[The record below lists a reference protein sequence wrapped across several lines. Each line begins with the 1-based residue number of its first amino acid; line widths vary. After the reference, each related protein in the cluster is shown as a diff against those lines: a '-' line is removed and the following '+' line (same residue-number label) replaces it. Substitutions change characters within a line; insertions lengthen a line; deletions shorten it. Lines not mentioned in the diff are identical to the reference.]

1 MIELVGSQK
10 RILGAIDAESVIIV
24 YCVECDD
31 PDRRKSNIYRDINGR
46 EYKDCPKKI
55 EGLIVYELRYDER
68 AEKIYLIERR
78 VITEM
83 GAL

>member
-1 MIELVGSQK
+1 MIELVGSKK

-31 PDRRKSNIYRDINGR
+31 LDRRKPNIYRDINGI
-46 EYKDCPKKI
+46 EYNDCPKKI

-78 VITEM
+78 VTPVG